1 MAKSSLQLSSAVS
14 SDMENK
20 VEDFEIA
27 SKEVDS
33 ATGNDETSWQNTK
46 WNQQWGY
53 FNDVAE
59 LKSAIIMKAI
69 WCVGKGYT
77 TDPATEVLLDHISG
91 WGKDSFDDILFNMEI
106 CKRIGGDAYAEII
119 RDPDSGTIINIKP
132 LDPGK
137 IKIIVDKKG
146 IIKRYEQS
154 TSTPNAVI
162 KFQPE
167 DILHLSN
174 NRLADQIHGISDIDA
189 VEKIILADAENFNDA
204 KIIMHHQARPM
215 IMFKLGTDDTTT
227 INAFANKMDL
237 ALNKGENIYIPDDEN
252 SVSYEVVQVNVSPLL
267 LPWRDELK
275 SKFYRA
281 VGLPVV
287 LFGSAGATE
296 SGSKVE
302 YMAHEQIFEHQQRQ
316 LEKQLWNQL
325 QIKIDLVPPA
335 SMQPD
340 LQADQGKDVMTG
352 VQPSD
357 TNAARGR

>member
-1 MAKSSLQLSSAVS
+1 
-14 SDMENK
+14 
-20 VEDFEIA
+20 
-27 SKEVDS
+27 
-33 ATGNDETSWQNTK
+33 
-46 WNQQWGY
+46 
-53 FNDVAE
+53 
-59 LKSAIIMKAI
+59 
-69 WCVGKGYT
+69 
-77 TDPATEVLLDHISG
+77 
-91 WGKDSFDDILFNMEI
+91 
-106 CKRIGGDAYAEII
+106 
-119 RDPDSGTIINIKP
+119 
-132 LDPGK
+132 
-137 IKIIVDKKG
+137 
-146 IIKRYEQS
+146 
-154 TSTPNAVI
+154 
-162 KFQPE
+162 
-167 DILHLSN
+167 
-174 NRLADQIHGISDIDA
+174 
-189 VEKIILADAENFNDA
+189 LADAENFNDA